1 MKRLF
6 TFGCSLTEY
15 QWATWADILCLHL
28 CQEGYETY
36 NYGNSGMGNEHV
48 LQAMVAADLKHTFT
62 DDDIICVLW
71 TSWTREDRIWENNCW
86 GKNGN
91 IITADEERFKNFMK
105 FFSLENYIMKNITA
119 IRTANR
125 AYNINYQSTLCPNE
139 TIQSEETDDKLLDT
153 FLNMEDILDKFSPEH
168 ITTDLQRDIRDSTPI
183 LNRIDGHPTPQ
194 LHNIFLKNHVLPALG
209 IDRLHPT
216 ANAWA
221 VKWQGYVQEINARLK
236 TEPDWNYRGDYGD
249 LKREQTKSY
258 MKSWEDLWENDI
270 MGIEKGIHNML
281 LRFKEVK

>member
-1 MKRLF
+1 
-6 TFGCSLTEY
+6 
-15 QWATWADILCLHL
+15 
-28 CQEGYETY
+28 
-36 NYGNSGMGNEHV
+36 MGNEHV

-91 IITADEERFKNFMK
+91 IITADDDRFKNFMK

-153 FLNMEDILDKFSPEH
+153 FLNMEDILDTFSPEH

-281 LRFKEVK
+281 KRFNKVK